1 MKIDKDIALEE
12 VYKSIKDYK
21 YALIYMISEIKLC
34 KTEDLKEDLNW
45 DECLE
50 ARFFSSDK
58 ELHIFEIDGE
68 RKAVKVSDTAED
80 EIFEKK
86 YLLSDKFSVLGKT
99 ICVKEYLNYDK
110 DGQVFVELTRLN
122 SIE

>member
-1 MKIDKDIALEE
+1 MKIDSDITLEE
-12 VYKSIKDYK
+12 AYKSIKEYK

-34 KTEDLKEDLNW
+34 KTEELKEDLKW

-68 RKAVKVSDTAED
+68 RKAVKVSDTEED

-86 YLLSDKFSVLGKT
+86 YLLSDKFSALGKT